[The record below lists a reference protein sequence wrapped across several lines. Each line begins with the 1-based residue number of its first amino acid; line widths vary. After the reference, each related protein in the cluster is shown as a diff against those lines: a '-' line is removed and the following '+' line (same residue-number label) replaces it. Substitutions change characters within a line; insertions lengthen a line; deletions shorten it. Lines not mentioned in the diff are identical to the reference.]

1 MDTQPRRLYEFGTFR
16 LDVAERLLFRSEE
29 PVSLTPKA
37 FDLLAVLVQRSGRLV
52 EKEELLREVWS
63 DSFVEESNLSNNIHV
78 LRKVLGGGAKDH
90 TFIETV
96 PRHGYRFVADV
107 REVQANDVQANDASL
122 VLHQRTRGRIV
133 VEEVEQESPRPEE
146 EPPPP
151 EVNASLSPS
160 LPAARRPRML
170 DHRAAV
176 LFVILIVVTAAAGSY
191 MWMSREKSRVVAAGV
206 GRTKS
211 IAVLPF
217 KTLGAES
224 NNDVHL
230 GLGMTDATIT
240 KLSTLNQFAI
250 RPTSAIFKYT
260 DQSYDPLT
268 AGIELGVEAVLSGT
282 VQRSGDSVRV
292 TVQLINVADGRSLWA
307 ERFDERFTGIFAV
320 QDAISE
326 QVAQALKLKLTSE
339 EKKQLAKRYTDSVEA
354 YQAYVRGI
362 YFWNKRTEEG
372 LRRGIEYF
380 EQATR
385 LDPNYALAY
394 AGLADSYALVGVY
407 HYTGI
412 APPAEA
418 FQKAKAAA
426 AKSLQLDDKIAEA
439 HVALALIKAD
449 QEWDMA
455 GAESEYKQALILNPK
470 SATAHHRYSQFLI
483 HRGRL
488 DEASVESKRALE
500 LDPLAPV
507 INGNHA
513 MVLYFLRRYDEAA
526 EYSRKAL
533 EVEPDNPRMFFILGR
548 AMVQKGMY
556 DEAAALFRRCRELE
570 KDEPVAAVL
579 LSLAHVYALAGR
591 REEARRV
598 LSEVDKLNIPEGEGL
613 LDKALVYDALG
624 ERDRALR
631 VLEEQAPRWTSEPM
645 DLKFDPRYENLRS
658 DPRCEELLK
667 RRFGHALKLG
677 PGSSKLHT
685 AFA

>member
-1 MDTQPRRLYEFGTFR
+1 M
-16 LDVAERLLFRSEE
+16 
-29 PVSLTPKA
+29 
-37 FDLLAVLVQRSGRLV
+37 
-52 EKEELLREVWS
+52 WS

-96 PRHGYRFVADV
+96 PRHGYRFVANV
-107 REVQANDVQANDASL
+107 REVQAIDVQASEVQEHDPSL
-122 VLHQRTRGRIV
+122 VLHQRTRGRMVV
-133 VEEVEQESPRPEE
+133 VEEEQESPRHQA

-160 LPAARRPRML
+160 FAAARRPRML
-170 DHRAAV
+170 GHRATV
-176 LFVILIVVTAAAGSY
+176 LSVILIVVTAAAGSY
-191 MWMSREKSRVVAAGV
+191 VWMSREKSRVAAAGA

-217 KTLGAES
+217 KTLGAQS
-224 NNDVHL
+224 NDDVHL

-268 AGIELGVEAVLSGT
+268 AGMELGVEAVLSGT

-307 ERFDERFTGIFAV
+307 ERFDERFTSLFAV

-362 YFWNKRTEEG
+362 YFWNRRTEEG

-407 HYTGI
+407 RYTGI

-418 FQKAKAAA
+418 FQNAKAAA

-439 HVALALIKAD
+439 HVAQALIKAD
-449 QEWDMA
+449 HEWDLA
-455 GAESEYKQALILNPK
+455 GAESEYKQALMLNPK
-470 SATAHHRYSQFLI
+470 SATAHHRYSLFLI
-483 HRGRL
+483 RRGRL
-488 DEASVESKRALE
+488 DEATVESQRAME

-507 INGNHA
+507 INGN
-513 MVLYFLRRYDEAA
+513 
-526 EYSRKAL
+526 
-533 EVEPDNPRMFFILGR
+533 
-548 AMVQKGMY
+548 
-556 DEAAALFRRCRELE
+556 
-570 KDEPVAAVL
+570 
-579 LSLAHVYALAGR
+579 
-591 REEARRV
+591 
-598 LSEVDKLNIPEGEGL
+598 
-613 LDKALVYDALG
+613 
-624 ERDRALR
+624 
-631 VLEEQAPRWTSEPM
+631 
-645 DLKFDPRYENLRS
+645 
-658 DPRCEELLK
+658 
-667 RRFGHALKLG
+667 
-677 PGSSKLHT
+677 
-685 AFA
+685 